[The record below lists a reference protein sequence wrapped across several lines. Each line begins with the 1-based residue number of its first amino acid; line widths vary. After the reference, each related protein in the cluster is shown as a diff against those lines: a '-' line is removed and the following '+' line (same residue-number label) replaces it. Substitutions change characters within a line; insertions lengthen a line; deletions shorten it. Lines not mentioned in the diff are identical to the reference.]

1 MLQTALQMQT
11 EVPGYFLLLPGVFLS
26 GLIFD
31 RGAGIFAA
39 VIAVGVGAYI
49 GSAGGFGL
57 DFLATNSLFA
67 ITAAGTA
74 IVAEFQRAELRRVML
89 ADKTKAVLLQEMA
102 HRTKNNLAILSGMIR
117 LEARHGGAE
126 AAAAL
131 EAARRLQVM
140 AEVYDHLSLKEDSR
154 SVNMRY
160 FLTEVV
166 DKVFQSLAPSGP
178 VAFKVLCE
186 DIDLPNSHA
195 LAIGMI
201 ANELVTNALKYAF
214 PGDRPGNVVISLS
227 KRDGIELSASDNGI
241 GLQGST
247 DPGGLGSRIVQLLA
261 QQLDG
266 EIATNGWTRACA
278 SGCGRI
284 RVSGTWFSLR
294 AAARAEMSGRAEV
307 RSRRPSTGAAAR
319 RFRPRWRGIGL
330 AGLLGVANMRT
341 PGLVAASGQS
351 SLLNISTEPI
361 AKVVFFLGAGIRK
374 APVGKARRGGARV
387 PEPTGGH
394 LLKFAQTTTDP
405 VVAAG
410 LVEKATDLKE
420 RAEEHRAEDGG
431 APHTAGVG

>member
-1 MLQTALQMQT
+1 MNRLYPLVLEHRLPGPVRYGISAGIMVACAVLQMALQMQT
-11 EVPGYFLLLPGVFLS
+11 GVPGYFLLLPGVFLS

-39 VIAVGVGAYI
+39 IIAVGVGAYI
-49 GSAGGFGL
+49 SSAGGFGL
-57 DFLATNSLFA
+57 NFLATNSLFA

-117 LEARHGGAE
+117 LEARHGGPQVAP
-126 AAAAL
+126 AL
-131 EAARRLQVM
+131 EATARRLQVM

-166 DKVFQSLAPSGP
+166 EKVFQSLAPSGP
-178 VAFKVLCE
+178 VAFKVLCD

-214 PGDRPGNVVISLS
+214 PGDRPGNVVVSLS
-227 KRDGIELSASDNGI
+227 KGDGIELSASDNGI
-241 GLQGST
+241 GLQAST

-266 EIATNGWTRACA
+266 EIAYER
-278 SGCGRI
+278 
-284 RVSGTWFSLR
+284 LD
-294 AAARAEMSGRAEV
+294 
-307 RSRRPSTGAAAR
+307 
-319 RFRPRWRGIGL
+319 
-330 AGLLGVANMRT
+330 
-341 PGLVAASGQS
+341 PGL
-351 SLLNISTEPI
+351 
-361 AKVVFFLGAGIRK
+361 
-374 APVGKARRGGARV
+374 RV
-387 PEPTGGH
+387 R
-394 LLKFAQTTTDP
+394 
-405 VVAAG
+405 V
-410 LVEKATDLKE
+410 
-420 RAEEHRAEDGG
+420 RAHPR
-431 APHTAGVG
+431 